1 MGEKPMV
8 AAVAEA
14 VVVLYWN
21 LVVQQLQ
28 LNGLM
33 INGNLLSA

>member
-1 MGEKPMV
+1 MV